1 MFKPWLLIPV
11 LPLLLAPV
19 LLIKEAK
26 VNAASNQKE
35 QWVRI
40 ITDNDKV
47 VNYIDLASIKVK
59 QNLRNYKSAR
69 IFSSPVTDADEIPLR
84 RPYHGQRCPCPY
96 DYAINESICGGRS
109 AYSRPGGA
117 EPTCYAPLKSKKELI
132 LNSVNCKTR
141 QRIIYAIN
149 IYDSNGKYMTQY
161 KSIHDTYPELVQV
174 DDPAEVLVIK
184 AVCSKK

>member
-1 MFKPWLLIPV
+1 MFKPWLLIPA

-19 LLIKEAK
+19 FFIKA
-26 VNAASNQKE
+26 NAATKPAE

-47 VNYIDLASIKVK
+47 VNYVDLASIKVK
-59 QNLRNYKSAR
+59 NGWRDYKSAR
-69 IFSSPVTDADEIPLR
+69 IFSSQVTDADEIPLR

-117 EPTCYAPLKSKKELI
+117 EPTCYAPLEAKKELI

-141 QRIIYAIN
+141 QRTIHAIN
-149 IYDSNGKYMTQY
+149 IYDSKGKFMTQY
-161 KSIHDTYPELVQV
+161 KAIHDTYPELVQV
-174 DDPAEVLVIK
+174 DDPAEVRVIK